1 MTTETDQVRRLVD
14 LIHDQFGLLDLPFHI
29 GRLLA
34 AGEPVSVA
42 ALAAAGGWTGGEVRD
57 ELARHPGTDWDD
69 GGRIV
74 GLGLTLRPTPHSFT
88 FDGRTLYTFC
98 ASDALEASVMLG
110 QPGVIDSTCPATGAP
125 IRVEL
130 TPDRLLSVDP
140 AGAVVSKVRPD
151 RAVADL
157 RAEICALGSF
167 FSSREAASGWL
178 KSNPQVAVVPVA
190 EDFAVTKKVMTQ
202 LGWTPT
208 GHE

>member
-1 MTTETDQVRRLVD
+1 MTAETDQARRLVD
-14 LIHDQFGLLDLPFHI
+14 LVHDQFGLLDLPFHV

-34 AGEPVSVA
+34 EGEPVAVA
-42 ALAAAGGWTGGEVRD
+42 EVAAAGGWTEAEVSA
-57 ELARHPGTDWDD
+57 ELARHPGVDWDED
-69 GGRIV
+69 GRIV
-74 GLGLTLRPTPHSFT
+74 GFGLTLRTTPHSFT

-157 RAEICALGSF
+157 RAEVCALGSF
-167 FSSREAASGWL
+167 FGSREAASGWIE
-178 KSNPQVAVVPVA
+178 SNPQGVVVAIA
-190 EDFAVTKKVMTQ
+190 EDFAVTRLAMTQ
-202 LGWTPT
+202 LGWTPV
-208 GHE
+208 GRE